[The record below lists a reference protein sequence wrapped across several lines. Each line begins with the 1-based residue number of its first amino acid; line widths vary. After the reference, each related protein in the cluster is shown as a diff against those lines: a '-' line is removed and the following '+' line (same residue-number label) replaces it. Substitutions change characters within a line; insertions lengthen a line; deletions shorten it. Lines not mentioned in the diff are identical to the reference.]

1 MAGGSR
7 GAHIQAVCATNLRA
21 VAAIP
26 ILSIMNETATAGRGV
41 VAFWG

>member
-7 GAHIQAVCATNLRA
+7 GTHIQAVCAPNLRA

-26 ILSIMNETATAGRGV
+26 ILSIMNEAATEG
-41 VAFWG
+41 